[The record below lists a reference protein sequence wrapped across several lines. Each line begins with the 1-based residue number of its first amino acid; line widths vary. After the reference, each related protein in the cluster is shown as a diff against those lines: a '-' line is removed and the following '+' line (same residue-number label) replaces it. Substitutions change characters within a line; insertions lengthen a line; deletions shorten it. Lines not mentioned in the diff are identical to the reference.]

1 MWRMERHVPRGGGN
15 SLKPSHNHGLWQVGM
30 FNNLAPWGEKKFVS
44 ELKRTYKFQR
54 GVNNRLDCHANQTRI
69 LSKEFSFVAG
79 DYVRSTACND
89 VNCHTEDNCPKYRMV
104 GDDVGLESPTYS
116 CSGHPELNSG
126 STNVDK
132 RLRNKCA
139 MTDYGHAE
147 LVSVS
152 CGLMNPS
159 PAFQA
164 PSPQVA
170 RGKIRSIGNM
180 KENIFSNMVN
190 SLFTTHHSLKRPAFT
205 LAEGAAH
212 VAHWNNSRKIA
223 FTLAEV
229 LITLGIIG
237 VVAALTMPALIQ
249 QQHKLVVETRLK
261 KFYSVIN
268 QAITMSER
276 DNGDKLYWTPSDSDD
291 LWNSYLKKYIKYVK
305 EEDYYYARPRKVVY
319 FADGSLVV
327 IDVYYSTNADG
338 SVKEKTTGGH
348 FLFFP
353 FAKDFKPTLSEEEFT
368 NLYSK
373 KLFSFGFWPNTD
385 GPQWKQHYNK
395 GVEPYKLRWDGD
407 ADKLKEKCYDG
418 TELQW
423 CTAVIQYN
431 NWKIPKDYPF
441 RL

>member
-1 MWRMERHVPRGGGN
+1 M
-15 SLKPSHNHGLWQVGM
+15 
-30 FNNLAPWGEKKFVS
+30 
-44 ELKRTYKFQR
+44 
-54 GVNNRLDCHANQTRI
+54 
-69 LSKEFSFVAG
+69 
-79 DYVRSTACND
+79 RSTARND
-89 VNCHTEDNCPKYRMV
+89 VKCHAEDNCPKYRMV

-116 CSGHPELNSG
+116 CNGHPELNSL
-126 STNVDK
+126 SINVVN
-132 RLRNKCA
+132 RFRNKCA
-139 MTDYGHAE
+139 MT
-147 LVSVS
+147 SV
-152 CGLMNPS
+152 GD
-159 PAFQA
+159 
-164 PSPQVA
+164 
-170 RGKIRSIGNM
+170 M
-180 KENIFSNMVN
+180 KENNFSDKVH
-190 SLFTTHHSLKRPAFT
+190 SLFTTHNSLKRPAFT
-205 LAEGAAH
+205 LAEGATH

-305 EEDYYYARPRKVVY
+305 EEDYYYGRPRKVVY
-319 FADGSLVV
+319 FADGSLAV
-327 IDVYYSTNADG
+327 IDVYYETNKDG
-338 SVKEKTTGGH
+338 SIKEKTTGGH

-353 FAKDFKPTLSEEEFT
+353 FAKDFKPTLSEEEFA

-395 GVEPYKLRWDGD
+395 GVEPYKVRWDGD

-431 NWKIPKDYPF
+431 NWKIPKDYPY

>member
-1 MWRMERHVPRGGGN
+1 MERHVPRRGGGN
-15 SLKPSHNHGLWQVGM
+15 SLKPSHNQDFSLIEV
-30 FNNLAPWGEKKFVS
+30 FNNLAPWGEKKFIS
-44 ELKRTYKFQR
+44 KLKRTYKFHR
-54 GVNNRLDCHANQTRI
+54 GVNNILDCHANQTRI
-69 LSKEFSFVAG
+69 LSKEYSFVAG
-79 DYVRSTACND
+79 DYVRSTARND
-89 VNCHTEDNCPKYRMV
+89 VKCHAEDNSPKY
-104 GDDVGLESPTYS
+104 S
-116 CSGHPELNSG
+116 
-126 STNVDK
+126 
-132 RLRNKCA
+132 
-139 MTDYGHAE
+139 
-147 LVSVS
+147 
-152 CGLMNPS
+152 
-159 PAFQA
+159 
-164 PSPQVA
+164 
-170 RGKIRSIGNM
+170 
-180 KENIFSNMVN
+180 MVN
-190 SLFTTHHSLKRPAFT
+190 CTLLLKKA
-205 LAEGAAH
+205 
-212 VAHWNNSRKIA
+212 A

-305 EEDYYYARPRKVVY
+305 EEDYYYGRPRKVVY
-319 FADGSLVV
+319 FADGSLAV
-327 IDVYYSTNADG
+327 IDVYYATNEDG
-338 SVKEKTTGGH
+338 SIKEKTTGGH

-353 FAKDFKPTLSEEEFT
+353 FAKDFKPTLSEEEFA

-395 GVEPYKLRWDGD
+395 GVEPYKVRWDGD
-407 ADKLKEKCYDG
+407 ANKLKEKCYDG

>member
-1 MWRMERHVPRGGGN
+1 M
-15 SLKPSHNHGLWQVGM
+15 
-30 FNNLAPWGEKKFVS
+30 
-44 ELKRTYKFQR
+44 
-54 GVNNRLDCHANQTRI
+54 
-69 LSKEFSFVAG
+69 
-79 DYVRSTACND
+79 RSTARND
-89 VNCHTEDNCPKYRMV
+89 VKCHAEDNCPKYRMV

-116 CSGHPELNSG
+116 CNGHPELNSL
-126 STNVDK
+126 SINVVN

-139 MTDYGHAE
+139 MT
-147 LVSVS
+147 SV
-152 CGLMNPS
+152 GD
-159 PAFQA
+159 
-164 PSPQVA
+164 
-170 RGKIRSIGNM
+170 M
-180 KENIFSNMVN
+180 KENNFSDKVH
-190 SLFTTHHSLKRPAFT
+190 SLFTIHNSLKRPAFT
-205 LAEGAAH
+205 LAEGATH

-291 LWNSYLKKYIKYVK
+291 LWNLYLKKYIKYVK
-305 EEDYYYARPRKVVY
+305 EEDYYYGRPRKVVY
-319 FADGSLVV
+319 FADGSVV
-327 IDVYYSTNADG
+327 VVDVYYSTNADG
-338 SVKEKTTGGH
+338 SVNEKTTGGH

-353 FAKDFKPTLSEEEFT
+353 FAKDFKPTLSETEFA

-373 KLFSFGFWPNTD
+373 KLFSFGFWPNTEGD
-385 GPQWKQHYNK
+385 IWKQHYNK
-395 GVEPYKLRWDGD
+395 GVEPYKVRWDGD

-431 NWKIPKDYPF
+431 NWEIPKDYPY

>member
-1 MWRMERHVPRGGGN
+1 M
-15 SLKPSHNHGLWQVGM
+15 
-30 FNNLAPWGEKKFVS
+30 
-44 ELKRTYKFQR
+44 
-54 GVNNRLDCHANQTRI
+54 
-69 LSKEFSFVAG
+69 
-79 DYVRSTACND
+79 RSTARND
-89 VNCHTEDNCPKYRMV
+89 VKCHAEDNSPKYRMV

-116 CSGHPELNSG
+116 CNGHPELNSL
-126 STNVDK
+126 SINVVN
-132 RLRNKCA
+132 RFRNKCA
-139 MTDYGHAE
+139 MTWNSDME
-147 LVSVS
+147 
-152 CGLMNPS
+152 
-159 PAFQA
+159 
-164 PSPQVA
+164 
-170 RGKIRSIGNM
+170 
-180 KENIFSNMVN
+180 ENNFTDKVY
-190 SLFTTHHSLKRPAFT
+190 SLFTTHHSLIHPDTDFSRFT
-205 LAEGAAH
+205 SHFSLKSAGATH

-305 EEDYYYARPRKVVY
+305 EEDYYYGRPRKVVY
-319 FADGSLVV
+319 FADGSLAV
-327 IDVYYSTNADG
+327 IDVYYATNADG

-353 FAKDFKPTLSEEEFT
+353 FAKDFKPTLSEAEFA

-385 GPQWKQHYNK
+385 GVQWKQHYNK
-395 GVEPYKLRWDGD
+395 GVEPYKVRWDGD

-431 NWKIPKDYPF
+431 NWKIPKDYPY

>member
-1 MWRMERHVPRGGGN
+1 
-15 SLKPSHNHGLWQVGM
+15 
-30 FNNLAPWGEKKFVS
+30 
-44 ELKRTYKFQR
+44 
-54 GVNNRLDCHANQTRI
+54 
-69 LSKEFSFVAG
+69 
-79 DYVRSTACND
+79 
-89 VNCHTEDNCPKYRMV
+89 MV

-116 CSGHPELNSG
+116 CNGHPELNSG
-126 STNVDK
+126 SINVDK

-139 MTDYGHAE
+139 MT
-147 LVSVS
+147 SV
-152 CGLMNPS
+152 GD
-159 PAFQA
+159 
-164 PSPQVA
+164 
-170 RGKIRSIGNM
+170 M
-180 KENIFSNMVN
+180 KENNFSDKVH
-190 SLFTTHHSLKRPAFT
+190 SLFTTHNSLKRP
-205 LAEGAAH
+205 
-212 VAHWNNSRKIA
+212 A

-305 EEDYYYARPRKVVY
+305 EEDYYYGRPRKVVY
-319 FADGSLVV
+319 FADGSLAV
-327 IDVYYSTNADG
+327 IDVYYATNEDG
-338 SVKEKTTGGH
+338 SIKEKTTGGH

-353 FAKDFKPTLSEEEFT
+353 FAKDFKPTLSEEEFA

-395 GVEPYKLRWDGD
+395 GVEPYKVRWDGD

-431 NWKIPKDYPF
+431 NWKIPKDYPY